1 MADVEPRIEGL
12 RDPALLKRELTG
24 WIRKQVGEAGA
35 DGVVFGLSG
44 GIDSATVCGLA
55 ALALEPDRC
64 LGLIM
69 PIGSAPQDEALAREV
84 ARRFAVPTVRVRLEP
99 AFDFMMEALD
109 GAPDRGVAQDGGERA
124 RSGDERGQAGEA
136 GEAGEAR
143 QGRRTSADDDAMH
156 LARANLKPRL
166 RMLTLYYHANLKNLL
181 VLGTG
186 NRDEFAVGY
195 FTKHGDGAA
204 DAFPLAD
211 LLKSEVRGLARHL
224 GVPDDVVEREPS
236 AGLWA
241 GQTDEAEL
249 GVTYEQLDRYLATG
263 TSGDAAADETIRSR
277 QQAAR
282 HKTMPAPTAGP
293 GTDA

>member
-84 ARRFAVPTVRVRLEP
+84 ARRFAVPTVRVGLEP
-99 AFDFMMEALD
+99 AFDAMLAALD
-109 GAPDRGVAQDGGERA
+109 GAPDRGVGEDGGERA
-124 RSGDERGQAGEA
+124 RSGDKGGQVEEA
-136 GEAGEAR
+136 G

-224 GVPDDVVEREPS
+224 GVPDHVVEREPS

-263 TSGDAAADETIRSR
+263 TSGDAAADATIRSR

-293 GTDA
+293 GADA